1 MIPECIVSKIF
12 YDISKNAPVAQLKK
26 TRRERV
32 IVEYIQYLPNC
43 GISSFFIDMF
53 IGLH

>member
-12 YDISKNAPVAQLKK
+12 YDISRNAPVAQLKK
-26 TRRERV
+26 TSRESERCV
-32 IVEYIQYLPNC
+32 YTVSTQLRHFI
-43 GISSFFIDMF
+43 FFIDMF